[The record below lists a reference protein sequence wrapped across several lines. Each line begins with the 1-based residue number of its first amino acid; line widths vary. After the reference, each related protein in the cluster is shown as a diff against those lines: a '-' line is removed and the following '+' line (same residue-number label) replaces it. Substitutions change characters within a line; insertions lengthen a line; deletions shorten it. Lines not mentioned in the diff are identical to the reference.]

1 MEYDGLITKPT
12 LEELYHHG
20 IKGQKWGKKNG
31 PPYPLDSKISTGK
44 RLKSSGRKVFVSGS
58 SKTQDKTSGYYRR
71 KLPKN
76 VRNELDQ
83 KMKNGDTIIV
93 GDAPGIDR
101 QVQDYL
107 KKKRYKNVEVYSPG
121 TESRYLADKK
131 WKNNLIDAPE
141 FEPGSP
147 EWLAK
152 KDKIMQKVADEG
164 IAVILDK
171 GSSATKNNINQ
182 LLTDNK
188 DVSIYE
194 LSGAGKK
201 RDYKLNSED
210 VSYIKQLNSDIKEA
224 KTKVPEDVQKYI
236 DNSVGYDL
244 ETKRNEYARYLRDPE
259 KWKQLPDRH
268 KDKNQVPFLS
278 DSEKSIELN
287 KISKLTDRDKF
298 IKFIETDPIYKKYWS
313 AQNQK
318 VTNIPGEDELNELML
333 MEYELWLRNRI

>member
-20 IKGQKWGKKNG
+20 IKGQKWGHRNG
-31 PPYPLDSKISTGK
+31 PPYPLSSKISTGK

-83 KMKNGDTIIV
+83 KIKNGDTIIV

-152 KDKIMQKVADEG
+152 KDKVMQKVADEG
-164 IAVILDK
+164 IAVILDN
-171 GSSATKNNINQ
+171 GSQATKNNINQ

-188 DVSIYE
+188 EVSIYE
-194 LSGAGKK
+194 LSRAGKK
-201 RDYKLNSED
+201 QDYKLNPDD
-210 VSYIKQLNSDIKEA
+210 VSYIKTLNSDIKEF
-224 KTKVPEDVQKYI
+224 KKNVPKDVQRYI
-236 DNSVGYDL
+236 DNNKGYDL
-244 ETKRNEYARYLRDPE
+244 EARRNEYARYLKNPDD
-259 KWKQLPDRH
+259 WKRIPDRY
-268 KDKNQVPFLS
+268 KTKQPPFLS
-278 DSEKSIELN
+278 DSEKATELLKLN
-287 KISKLTDRDKF
+287 KLTDRDQLV
-298 IKFIETDPIYKKYWS
+298 KFIETDKRYKDYWES
-313 AQNQK
+313 QNQQI
-318 VTNIPGEDELNELML
+318 TNTGDDELNELML
-333 MEYELWLRNRI
+333 MEYEEWLKR